1 MIQAI
6 KDYSFSGIYG
16 VLLRYVFVYTRSG
29 LRLFELFF
37 WPIIQL
43 LVWGFLTRY
52 LMQMENGDY
61 MRPVQFI
68 LGGVLLWDVQF
79 RATQGVSI
87 SLLEDIWTRN
97 LLNIFVAPLRT
108 WEFVM
113 GTCLVGLFRVVLT
126 LPLLILMAYL
136 WFDFNLFQM
145 SLWLLPFY
153 GNLLLFG
160 WCLGIMANCLII
172 RWGQAAEGLCWAMP
186 FVIQPFAAV
195 YYSVS
200 ALPEWLQVVS
210 MTLPCSHVFEGMR
223 EVLVGDYSQVV
234 DRMMWALF
242 LNVIWMIIAGFLMHS
257 VLNIARQRGLLVRV
271 GTQ

>member
-1 MIQAI
+1 MNTLA
-6 KDYSFSGIYG
+6 DSWSGIYG
-16 VLLRYVFVYTRSG
+16 VLLRYVYVYTRSG
-29 LRLFELFF
+29 LRIFEVLF

-52 LMQMENGDY
+52 LTQLEDGTY
-61 MRPVQFI
+61 LRPVQFI

-97 LLNIFVAPLRT
+97 LLNVFVSPLRT
-108 WEFVM
+108 WEFVL
-113 GTCLVGLFRVVLT
+113 GTCLVGLFRVLIT
-126 LPLLILMAYL
+126 LPVLILMAYL

-145 SLWLLPFY
+145 SSWLLPFY
-153 GNLLLFG
+153 GNLLIFG
-160 WCLGIMANCLII
+160 WTLGIMANCLIL

-200 ALPEWLQVVS
+200 ALPGWLQVFS
-210 MTLPCSHVFEGMR
+210 WTLPSSHVFEGMR
-223 EVLVGDYSQVV
+223 EVLVGDYSQVAN
-234 DRMMWALF
+234 RMAWSF
-242 LNVIWMIIAGFLMHS
+242 GLNCVWMVLAGILMNWVLIIA
-257 VLNIARQRGLLVRV
+257 RERGLLVKV